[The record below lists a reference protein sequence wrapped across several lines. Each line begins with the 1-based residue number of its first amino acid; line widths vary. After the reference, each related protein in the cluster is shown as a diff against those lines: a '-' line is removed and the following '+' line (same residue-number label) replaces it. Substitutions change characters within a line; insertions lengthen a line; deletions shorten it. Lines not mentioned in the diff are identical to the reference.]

1 MANNHASAFWV
12 VATARGELRSE
23 PIPQPREEEVLVH
36 TLYSGISRG
45 TEALVFRGEVPPSE
59 YQRMRAPFQRGE
71 FPAPVKY
78 GYLSVGEVEA
88 GPSAL
93 IGRSVFCLHPHQTR
107 YVVPASAVYPLPQ
120 SVPAERAVLAG
131 NLETAINALW
141 DAAPRVGERIAVV
154 GGGVVGC
161 LVAWLAGRIPGC
173 RVELIDTNPA
183 RARVAQAL
191 GVRFGSPD
199 AAEREADRVI
209 HASGTG
215 EGLTSA
221 LRLAAFEATVLEL
234 SWYGERTVTLPL
246 GEAFHS
252 RRLTLRSSQVG
263 SIAADQRA
271 RWTAGRR
278 MELALRLLAEPV
290 LDVLIS
296 GESPFG
302 ELPQLMARLAESPG
316 DELCHRISY
325 R

>member
-1 MANNHASAFWV
+1 
-12 VATARGELRSE
+12 
-23 PIPQPREEEVLVH
+23 
-36 TLYSGISRG
+36 
-45 TEALVFRGEVPPSE
+45 
-59 YQRMRAPFQRGE
+59 
-71 FPAPVKY
+71 
-78 GYLSVGEVEA
+78 
-88 GPSAL
+88 
-93 IGRSVFCLHPHQTR
+93 
-107 YVVPASAVYPLPQ
+107 
-120 SVPAERAVLAG
+120 
-131 NLETAINALW
+131 
-141 DAAPRVGERIAVV
+141 
-154 GGGVVGC
+154 
-161 LVAWLAGRIPGC
+161 
-173 RVELIDTNPA
+173 
-183 RARVAQAL
+183 
-191 GVRFGSPD
+191 
-199 AAEREADRVI
+199 VI